1 MHDSLE
7 YGRRIRV
14 LNIIDDYSREALR
27 IEADYSHS
35 GESVVRIMNELV
47 WERGIPR
54 DIRVDNGPEFRG
66 NTFTHWCKDM
76 NINILFI
83 QPGKPMQNAYIERF
97 NRLFREDVLDAYLFE
112 DLEQLRKL
120 SEEWREDYNLNHP
133 HSGLNGLSPLNY
145 RNQINLNL
153 SSLNVS

>member
-1 MHDSLE
+1 
-7 YGRRIRV
+7 
-14 LNIIDDYSREALR
+14 
-27 IEADYSHS
+27 
-35 GESVVRIMNELV
+35 
-47 WERGIPR
+47 
-54 DIRVDNGPEFRG
+54 
-66 NTFTHWCKDM
+66 
-76 NINILFI
+76 
-83 QPGKPMQNAYIERF
+83 MQNAYIERF

>member
-35 GESVVRIMNELV
+35 GESVVRILNELV

-54 DIRVDNGPEFRG
+54 AIRVDNGPEFRG
-66 NTFTHWCKDM
+66 NTFTNWCKEM